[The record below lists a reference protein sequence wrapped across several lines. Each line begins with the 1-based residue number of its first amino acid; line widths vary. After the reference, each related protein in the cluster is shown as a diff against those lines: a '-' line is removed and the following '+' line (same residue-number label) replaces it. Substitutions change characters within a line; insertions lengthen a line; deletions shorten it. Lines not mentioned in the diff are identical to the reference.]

1 MNKTEWIG
9 IVALLVLCIM
19 SLIMLSAGRVDESVT
34 RGEFIIGT
42 LLSLDVFLR
51 QLDRYF
57 KKWEN

>member
-9 IVALLVLCIM
+9 VIALLILCIM

-51 QLDRYF
+51 QSDRYF
-57 KKWEN
+57 KK